1 MHRPRSERLTATTRA
16 TRGESLSEF
25 AMLSRA
31 LARYEEH
38 RQRRSGAEEGTRT
51 PTVLP
56 PPGPEPGASTNSA
69 TSARTMLRTDTLKRY
84 SQNSR

>member
-1 MHRPRSERLTATTRA
+1 MHRPRSERLSATTRA
-16 TRGESLSEF
+16 TRGEPLSEF

-31 LARYEEH
+31 LAGYDED

-56 PPGPEPGASTNSA
+56 PPGPEPGASTKSA
-69 TSARTMLRTDTLKRY
+69 TSARTML
-84 SQNSR
+84 

>member
-1 MHRPRSERLTATTRA
+1 MHRPRSERRSATTRA
-16 TRGESLSEF
+16 TRGQSLDDIV
-25 AMLSRA
+25 MLSRA
-31 LARYEEH
+31 LARYDED

-69 TSARTMLRTDTLKRY
+69 TSARTMLRTVILKRY

>member
-1 MHRPRSERLTATTRA
+1 MHRPRSERLSATTR
-16 TRGESLSEF
+16 GEPLSEF

-31 LARYEEH
+31 LARYDED
-38 RQRRSGAEEGTRT
+38 RQSRSGAEEGTRT

-69 TSARTMLRTDTLKRY
+69 TSARTMLRTDILKRY